1 MFYAQTVRYDRMNF
15 TTNNAVLGHIANV
28 LPFDFEYYSPPT
40 NIFSDIYSMVNV
52 QDLGCNDWSNFDND
66 LMCTGLKFETSGST
80 YVVTEQFDDITA
92 PLLFFLSISQT
103 LFYLVYLLFLRNYT
117 NNALA
122 LKIADSLVYIPAS
135 SGEHRNFKN
144 TPATFFACLLR
155 GHPFISLLDTFLYR
169 FCQTTFKQCLP
180 LSLQLAIDMIDFG
193 NRCLTEEEF
202 FSRINSAYAQENL
215 QPAKIVADF
224 SGEPEED
231 SDDEDYEGDFEEEV
245 EKEAFRRMCKEHEYF
260 SAKRKRHLCGVLR
273 ESRKESKLVQ
283 QTQELFREYKAQVK
297 REQLTKEL
305 SFPVSYMQEEMSVNP
320 MIKSQ
325 LH

>member
-1 MFYAQTVRYDRMNF
+1 MNF

-28 LPFDFEYYSPPT
+28 LPFDFEYFSPPSY
-40 NIFSDIYSMVNV
+40 IFNDIYGMIRVE
-52 QDLGCNDWSNFDND
+52 DLGCNDWSNLDND

-117 NNALA
+117 NNAFA
-122 LKIADSLVYIPAS
+122 LKIADSLVYIAAP
-135 SGEHRNFKN
+135 SGEHRDFKN
-144 TPATFFACLLR
+144 TPATFFACLLHR
-155 GHPFISLLDTFLYR
+155 HPLLSLLDALLYR

-193 NRCLTEEEF
+193 NRTLTEEQF

-224 SGEPEED
+224 SGGPEKD
-231 SDDEDYEGDFEEEV
+231 SDDEEEYEGDFEGEV
-245 EKEAFRRMCKEHEYF
+245 EKEAFRRMCREHEYF
-260 SAKRKRHLCGVLR
+260 SSKRKRHLCGVLR
-273 ESRKESKLVQ
+273 EKRKESKLVQ
-283 QTQELFREYKAQVK
+283 QTQELFSEYKAQVK

-305 SFPVSYMQEEMSVNP
+305 SFPVSFMQEEMSVNP